1 MKKHYQYRPNLF
13 LIRTD
18 RFNDAVIG
26 RLLDEEGNTVC
37 LTLEPPPP
45 DRKSKWRRS
54 GRTNVPEGVFRLAY
68 EFDEY
73 LKYGCLRLCGR
84 MKSRNVRICF
94 ITKRGVWPGQ
104 TRHDILVGMELKP
117 EEGII
122 GDALTAFRR
131 LKGYYEKK
139 RCEQQELFLSVRD
152 EPEAR
157 HHRECFARQEEAY
170 PEGLSEPEDFELQ
183 TC

>member
-1 MKKHYQYRPNLF
+1 MKKYYQYRPNLF

-18 RFNDAVIG
+18 YFYDAVIG
-26 RLLDEEGNTVC
+26 RLLDEKGNTVC
-37 LTLEPPPP
+37 LTLEPPPS
-45 DRKSKWRRS
+45 DGASKWKRN
-54 GRTNVPEGVFRLAY
+54 GRTSVPEGVFRLVY

-73 LKYGCLRLCGR
+73 LRYGCLRLCGR

-122 GDALTAFRR
+122 GDALAAFRR
-131 LKGYYEKK
+131 LKEYYETK
-139 RCEQQELFLSVRD
+139 RCEQQKLFLSVRD
-152 EPEAR
+152 APEVR
-157 HHRECFARQEEAY
+157 LHRECFARQEEAY
-170 PEGLSEPEDFELQ
+170 SEECDELEDFELQ